1 MVTKRCFPSSQA
13 LRDLYHRIN
22 KEEAKSKKSF
32 LVALKE
38 SSRTGPHLL
47 GSDDHTTFPTRTNTT
62 LKVDN
67 NTTNITTR
75 TTMLRMVAPTAGTAT
90 NESCSGGPSS
100 SAMVTFSRLQ
110 LLPLPSSN
118 QSLTMTT
125 TDLNSGGMTQGEMYN
140 NSPASS
146 SLISLFS
153 ATPQT
158 SL

>member
-1 MVTKRCFPSSQA
+1 MVTKRCFLSSQA

-22 KEEAKSKKSF
+22 KEEAKSKSF

-62 LKVDN
+62 LEVDN
-67 NTTNITTR
+67 NTSITTR
-75 TTMLRMVAPTAGTAT
+75 TTMLRMVAPTGAGTAT

-125 TDLNSGGMTQGEMYN
+125 TDLNSGGMTQEGEKYN

-146 SLISLFS
+146 SLIPLFS